1 MNQNDTNNQLNNL
14 SPEELQK
21 TQVINLKDLEEIV
34 RIEKKTSKKPAIII
48 GIIGLSLL
56 FGGVGVQVSNTLK
69 EKREAEQ
76 LVEQR
81 RAEEIVEKDY
91 LSCEQTTSPANSLDY
106 NYSITYDFE
115 DNKLVGSTKILSV
128 TPTPNKPEGAAE
140 VKKYKDTLQ
149 KLVSTKKEYEITIN
163 DIPNGFVIT
172 TNIDYENLDLT
183 KIKPENTKDKA
194 VSIDYKKGDS
204 KEKIMADMK
213 AKKFTCK

>member
-34 RIEKKTSKKPAIII
+34 RIEKRTSKKPAIII

-91 LSCEQTTSPANSLDY
+91 LSCEQTTSTANSLDY

-183 KIKPENTKDKA
+183 KIKPENTKDKT

-204 KEKIMADMK
+204 KEKIMVDMK